1 MHLGDSLVIL
11 AIAASV
17 WATLA
22 FVVVE
27 ALRLATRPSLRVA
40 LLSSGGAVGA
50 FATAALIAVLIHL
63 DRSRDELYAEDLRHR
78 GGVPPDPGETPAGSP
93 AGEAR

>member
-1 MHLGDSLVIL
+1 MHVGDSLVIL
-11 AIAASV
+11 AVVASV

-27 ALRLATRPSLRVA
+27 ALPLATRPSLRVA

-50 FATAALIAVLIHL
+50 FATAALVALLVHL
-63 DRSRDELYAEDLRHR
+63 GRNRDELYAEDLRHR
-78 GGVPPDPGETPAGSP
+78 GEVPPDPGETPAESS